1 MILCF
6 MSFTAGAS
14 ADEVDIPGYQVYEFD
29 AARFA
34 PNDTKPTLY
43 DVKVVGKA
51 DALWIEGSDYNYQ
64 WLTIVPYGGIREVN
78 LERVR
83 GNPFV
88 TDTGSWIG
96 RQLAKAGDLRGWFTI
111 VYTDRKGVDRKIILL
126 APVNQEGQLADVLAE
141 AELVI
146 NMKGEL
152 KEESGPHTEPVQMIA
167 PPVVPPPAA
176 PGVRASLED
185 PEVILPPQTVRLID
199 LMTVAEFKTSGLM
212 KLTDEELEAFD
223 RWLNQYLK
231 RGGE

>member
-1 MILCF
+1 MKKTLWLMILCF
-6 MSFTAGAS
+6 TSFTAGAS

-64 WLTIVPYGGIREVN
+64 WLTIVPYDGIREVN

-126 APVNQEGQLADVLAE
+126 APVNQEELLVEVLAE
-141 AELVI
+141 AKQVI
-146 NMKGEL
+146 NVKGEL
-152 KEESGPHTEPVQMIA
+152 REESEIRTEPVRMIA

-176 PGVRASLED
+176 SDVRAPQSK
-185 PEVILPPQTVRLID
+185 PEVVPQIVRLID

-212 KLTDEELEAFD
+212 KLTD
-223 RWLNQYLK
+223 
-231 RGGE
+231 